1 MAKES
6 TIVDLINIR
15 MATALQGIAFNGHL
29 LRGIVYSIINNSETG
44 EVLSY
49 PLVANEGA
57 DIMYNDK
64 APIQIHHRHL
74 NNSVITGPDKILTDT
89 ADMRMY
95 ITAQRSK
102 VNMSNDALKD
112 FICSQLLYDLT
123 PAERTTLNIRSGT
136 VQFTG
141 ADMNS
146 IRLFQQEYGKPLT
159 RTDIIMT
166 EVQYKIECR
175 YTAACINN
183 LCYNEN

>member
-15 MATALQGIAFNGHL
+15 MASALQAITFNGHL
-29 LRGIVYSIINNSETG
+29 LRGIVYSIVNNSETG
-44 EVLSY
+44 EVLSF

-57 DIMYNDK
+57 DITYSDK

-74 NNSVITGPDKILTDT
+74 SNIITTGTDKILTDA
-89 ADMRMY
+89 ADMRLY
-95 ITAQRSK
+95 ITAQRSR
-102 VNMSNDALKD
+102 VNLSNDALKD
-112 FICSQLLYDLT
+112 FICSQLVYDLT

-146 IRLFQQEYGKPLT
+146 MRLFQQEYGKALT
-159 RTDIIMT
+159 RTDIIMI

-175 YTAACINN
+175 YTAACIND
-183 LCYNEN
+183 LCYDDN